1 MERSVS
7 LMSPEREAEGVEEE
21 GGLSAGCLT
30 LDTDSQSTA
39 QPLRAMGTLQR
50 GERHPWVEKL

>member
-1 MERSVS
+1 MS
-7 LMSPEREAEGVEEE
+7 LMSPEREAEGMEKE